1 MINKSTGARIIPGML
16 LNIKPVPRL
25 YKCPLSRI
33 ISPIYIRYVI
43 TEATIDGIQIE
54 TSFRVPKRNE
64 PTNTPTVIPKRIKN
78 TAINVAD
85 KGDTWIL
92 PSLQN
97 AVKQASI
104 HKPRNER
111 EQTDCKIKDLRR
123 FLSPF
128 FTICP
133 KPYKQFKIVI
143 INTTEII

>member
-1 MINKSTGARIIPGML
+1 MPGRLSNK
-16 LNIKPVPRL
+16 KPFPNK

-33 ISPIYIRYVI
+33 ISPIYIRNVI
-43 TEATIDGIQIE
+43 TEATIDGIKIE
-54 TSFRVPKRNE
+54 TGFRFSKRNE
-64 PTNTPTVIPKRIKN
+64 PTNTPAVTPKRIKN

-128 FTICP
+128 FIICP